1 MCPDWKYTD
10 VLADYTGQ
18 GQDASGGDL
27 RCCFLCIK
35 ETRSDKGKRPCRDA
49 ADGGCRWRLSLCA
62 SFCSHTAVSQALLG
76 EGKGSEAKS

>member
-1 MCPDWKYTD
+1 MMGLLGQEGVQVHAGASWEGQVCPRDWKYTD

-35 ETRSDKGKRPCRDA
+35 GDQSDKGKRPCR
-49 ADGGCRWRLSLCA
+49 
-62 SFCSHTAVSQALLG
+62 CS
-76 EGKGSEAKS
+76 